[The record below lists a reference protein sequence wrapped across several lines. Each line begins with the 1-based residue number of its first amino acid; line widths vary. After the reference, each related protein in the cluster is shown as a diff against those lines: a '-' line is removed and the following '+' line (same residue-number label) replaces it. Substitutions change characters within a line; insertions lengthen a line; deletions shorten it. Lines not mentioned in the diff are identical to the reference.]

1 MVNTNTAG
9 WSSFD
14 PTDEDLLV
22 TVNIVHMGSMTQW
35 CSQSPHCWFL
45 PSPHL
50 LLVYDHYDGCSEEMP
65 NMLLWPWYFGIK
77 KFIFQLLK
85 KYENFFAMNLDMFPK
100 LWAYSRNIFFV
111 PMYIFLVSRIRIS
124 EKIMSISEII
134 FFMYRSEMYVHI
146 GSNNL
151 QYFFGYTAGKFTHVM

>member
-1 MVNTNTAG
+1 MRICWSLGISSIWDWWHSDAVSLLTVGLFLAHMTHAIINSNSAG
-9 WSSFD
+9 WSSFI

-22 TVNIVHMGSMTQW
+22 TGNIVHMGSMTQW
-35 CSQSPHCWFL
+35 CSQSPHCWFV
-45 PSPHL
+45 PSLRPWE
-50 LLVYDHYDGCSEEMP
+50 VYDHYDGCSEEMP

-111 PMYIFLVSRIRIS
+111 PMYISC
-124 EKIMSISEII
+124 K
-134 FFMYRSEMYVHI
+134 
-146 GSNNL
+146 
-151 QYFFGYTAGKFTHVM
+151 